1 MNATRVPRIRNA
13 RALVACVMSI
23 AISGSALADFHAV
36 GPITSSSC
44 SNYILFGSC
53 KTVTVDAVE
62 VDGKL
67 YEPRRSFQEVTSYDE
82 EKNKCS
88 VRVSRSTGLSI
99 TGAITK
105 ALTLPTF
112 LTKTPSG
119 FEKIENIEYM
129 SFKCRRTY

>member
-1 MNATRVPRIRNA
+1 MQGV
-13 RALVACVMSI
+13 RAVIACVLSV
-23 AISGSALADFHAV
+23 AISGVAYADFVAV

-67 YEPRRSFQEVTSYDE
+67 YEPRRHFQEVTSYDE

-88 VRVSRSTGLSI
+88 VRVSRSTGLSM
-99 TGAITK
+99 TGAVAK
-105 ALTLPTF
+105 ALTAPTF
-112 LTKTPSG
+112 LTKTSSG
-119 FEKIENIEYM
+119 LEKIENIEYM
-129 SFKCRRTY
+129 SFKCRRAY